1 MLLSISEIYKS
12 RAEIN
17 NVYLHLPFCRNKCH
31 FCAFPVHAIGNKKDG
46 DDEIFQRY
54 LSALK
59 QEIQIGRS
67 YTNIKSHLN
76 TLYFGGGTPSLL
88 KPSNIKE
95 LIKEFPTNQHTEIT
109 LEVNPS
115 EICSI

>member
-1 MLLSISEIYKS
+1 MKKEAQKMLLSISEIYKS

-59 QEIQIGRS
+59 
-67 YTNIKSHLN
+67 
-76 TLYFGGGTPSLL
+76 
-88 KPSNIKE
+88 
-95 LIKEFPTNQHTEIT
+95 
-109 LEVNPS
+109 
-115 EICSI
+115 